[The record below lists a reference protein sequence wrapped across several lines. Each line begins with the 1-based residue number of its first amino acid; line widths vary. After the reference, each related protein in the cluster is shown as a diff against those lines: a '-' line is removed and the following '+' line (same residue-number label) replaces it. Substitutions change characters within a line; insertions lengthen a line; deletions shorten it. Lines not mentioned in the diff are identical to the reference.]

1 MKYDLEETSGNS
13 SSSTWQT
20 ICYKKEET
28 TYGPSA
34 QTTESTRSVAA
45 NSQQTSPEGHSH
57 QNLLHEDSGPAIAP
71 QVFAVLVVAPI
82 QLAVGVIM
90 GFSGITLPQMTDPET
105 HDLFLNSSQAALFG
119 SLVNLGGTI
128 GFVVCGPLLV
138 NLGRR
143 LTLLLTLPFLVA
155 SWLALALSDSV
166 WLLLTSRTILGVI
179 MSILD
184 SGTGQYITEIAHK
197 NVRGTLTG
205 ATALAR
211 QTGSLMAA
219 ALGIS
224 KLDWRQMGLVYCG
237 LSAIPF
243 FGLLLLPN
251 SPRWLVSQG
260 RVTEARKALN
270 FFRGKHYA
278 SEEELKGITQHAGD
292 SGRGD
297 SSLKQARLILEPA
310 TLRMFCLVAFL
321 ILLMSWNGS
330 YAMTTYLV
338 PIFQST
344 EISLDPYITAII
356 FGSFKV
362 LGTFIN
368 LCIIDRVGRKPI
380 LILSYSVSSLC
391 MAAYGVYLYI
401 KESRNVDN
409 IWWLPLAAVFI
420 YILFIGIGQPVF
432 AVLCNELFSTSCR
445 SITDSLIGLVMM
457 FGMFV
462 GSQTFPMTV
471 EALGEHGTFW
481 IFSGVCATLTIVSA
495 VALSETRGRSLEEI
509 TSNQASNPKSDSNT
523 LPL

>member
-1 MKYDLEETSGNS
+1 MKYDLEEASGNS
-13 SSSTWQT
+13 SACQT

-28 TYGPSA
+28 TYGPSVETA
-34 QTTESTRSVAA
+34 ESTRSVIV
-45 NSQQTSPEGHSH
+45 NGHQTSPEGHSR
-57 QNLLHEDSGPAIAP
+57 QNLLHEDSRSAIAP
-71 QVFAVLVVAPI
+71 QVFAVLVMALM
-82 QLAVGVIM
+82 QLEIGVIV

-105 HDLFLNSSQAALFG
+105 HNLFLNPSEAALFG
-119 SLVNLGGTI
+119 SLVNVGGTA
-128 GFVVCGPLLV
+128 GCVVCGPLLV
-138 NLGRR
+138 NLGQRV
-143 LTLLLTLPFLVA
+143 TLLLAIPFLVA
-155 SWLALALSDSV
+155 SWLALALSNSV
-166 WLLLTSRTILGVI
+166 WLLLTSRTILGLI
-179 MSILD
+179 MSILQ
-184 SGTGQYITEIAHK
+184 SSTGQYIAEIAHK
-197 NVRGTLTG
+197 NARGTLAG
-205 ATALAR
+205 AISLAR
-211 QTGSLMAA
+211 QTGGLMVA

-260 RVTEARKALN
+260 RVTEAQKALN
-270 FFRGKHYA
+270 FFRGKHYD

-292 SGRGD
+292 SRRGD
-297 SSLKQARLILEPA
+297 SSWQQARLILEPA
-310 TLRMFCLVAFL
+310 TLRTFCLVAIL
-321 ILLMSWNGS
+321 ILLMSLNGS
-330 YAMTTYLV
+330 FAMTTYLV

-362 LGTFIN
+362 LGTFIH

-380 LILSYSVSSLC
+380 LILSYSVCSLC
-391 MAAYGVYLYI
+391 MAAYGVYLYM

-432 AVLCNELFSTSCR
+432 SVLCIELFSTSCR
-445 SITDSLIGLVMM
+445 SITGSLIGLVMM

-462 GSQTFPMTV
+462 ASQTFPMTV